1 MLRDWLRL
9 FSKELLVKKTIC
21 TTKTNVYTFFL
32 FKKKTIA
39 EVQPCVWSDRKVP
52 FCYKASDKSSH
63 LCSFVLLYN
72 ILNKSNIHKYFQR
85 CSSARLSLRLLL

>member
-21 TTKTNVYTFFL
+21 TTKTNVYTFIL
-32 FKKKTIA
+32 FKKKKTIA

-52 FCYKASDKSSH
+52 FCYVIR
-63 LCSFVLLYN
+63 LQIRVLT
-72 ILNKSNIHKYFQR
+72 F
-85 CSSARLSLRLLL
+85 AVLSYYTIF